1 MIRDLEKILL
11 FCGIFLLIA
20 KTALAGVLFWEEL
33 KNPQVEISPA
43 YGGAQAEE
51 VINLTNQYRLDH
63 DLSQLLPNPRLT
75 QAAINK
81 AKDILSRN
89 YFSHTSPEG
98 RRFSYWIKE
107 SGYPYFYAG
116 ENLAIDFYNSEELF
130 EAWIKS
136 DRHRENIERE
146 GFQEIG
152 VASLGGVFENRK
164 TNVVVQLFG
173 TRVLGESEISGYDRN
188 YQPVAENPITNDQ
201 KFIDIRGLTYKSLI
215 FLKQYVDATIVTVAC
230 LLLLTFLINKRTG
243 RAGSTLSQTSKQVNV
258 KSATEKSRLPK
269 PSGTKQ
275 KLPKSGARDISIK
288 I

>member
-33 KNPQVEISPA
+33 KNPKIEISQN

-63 DLSQLLPNPRLT
+63 GLNQLLPNPRLT

-81 AKDILSRN
+81 AKDILSKN
-89 YFSHTSPEG
+89 YFSHTSPDG

-146 GFQEIG
+146 DFQEIG

-173 TRVLGESEISGYDRN
+173 TRVLGESEMSGYENN
-188 YQPVAENPITNDQ
+188 YQPVAENPITGNREI
-201 KFIDIRGLTYKSLI
+201 IDVRDLAYKSLI
-215 FLKQYVDATIVTVAC
+215 FLKQYIDAAIVVIAC
-230 LLLLTFLINKRTG
+230 LLILIFFINKKTG
-243 RAGSTLSQTSKQVNV
+243 LAGLSSSQTPNEIS
-258 KSATEKSRLPK
+258 EKSTTKKSQPPK

-275 KLPKSGARDISIK
+275 KPPKSGVQDTSTK
-288 I
+288 T

>member
-1 MIRDLEKILL
+1 MTKDLEKILL

-20 KTALAGVLFWEEL
+20 KTALAGFLFWEES
-33 KNPQVEISPA
+33 KNPQIEILPA

-51 VINLTNQYRLDH
+51 IINLTNQYRLGH
-63 DLSQLLPNPRLT
+63 GLSQLLPNPRLT

-81 AKDILSRN
+81 AKDILSKD

-152 VASLGGVFENRK
+152 VASLGGVFEDRK

-173 TRVLGESEISGYDRN
+173 TRVLGESEMSGYESS
-188 YQPVAENPITNDQ
+188 YQPITENPIASDYEIVDFRDLAY
-201 KFIDIRGLTYKSLI
+201 KALT
-215 FLKQYVDATIVTVAC
+215 FLKQYIDAILVIIAC
-230 LLLLTFLINKRTG
+230 LLLLILLINKRTG
-243 RAGSTLSQTSKQVNV
+243 LAGSNTSQMLEQINA
-258 KSATEKSRLPK
+258 KSTTKKSRPPK

-275 KLPKSGARDISIK
+275 KLPKSGAQDTSTK